1 MNTSDTLIKAFL
13 QLGYETIDGG
23 RYTYEDWSQSMKEA
37 LKANI
42 QTVLNLSDSIIDS
55 IIKEL

>member
-1 MNTSDTLIKAFL
+1 MSNTSDTLTKSFL

-23 RYTYEDWSQSMKEA
+23 RYTYEDWSESMKEA

-42 QTVLNLSDSIIDS
+42 QTFLTQLAAYVNVTF
-55 IIKEL
+55 